1 RQWAFE
7 NGEPVPHGDY
17 YLRAQPSFEA
27 PAGSRYEWM
36 TRHVFVGVGERK
48 PDGNYVRYYRLT

>member
-1 RQWAFE
+1 MMPQRAPRPETPMSLIPFE
-7 NGEPVPHGDY
+7 
-17 YLRAQPSFEA
+17 
-27 PAGSRYEWM
+27 